1 MNPALLEYCY
11 QMLKICAS
19 ACHALLSMNECTT
32 NLGVVEET
40 QYSRLVCNICI
51 NVIHGVPCCR
61 TNEPSVLYTCNF
73 GCLQRLHPERRWQMF
88 KRILVSR
95 IKNDVHHPSA
105 DESKTIAKM
114 PHPRAHYS
122 YSVHVYVYGLFIQM
136 YICMLYINSNS
147 SQHCAYRSTT
157 TS

>member
-61 TNEPSVLYTCNF
+61 TNEPSVLYTCHF
-73 GCLQRLHPERRWQMF
+73 GCLQQLHPERRWQIF
-88 KRILVSR
+88 KRTWFRALKMTCITHRPMKLKQLRKCRTLV
-95 IKNDVHHPSA
+95 P
-105 DESKTIAKM
+105 TIHTQYMYMCMGCIFKCI
-114 PHPRAHYS
+114 
-122 YSVHVYVYGLFIQM
+122 YVCY
-136 YICMLYINSNS
+136 
-147 SQHCAYRSTT
+147 T
-157 TS
+157 